1 MAKDKSKKKG
11 GKPAADNDE
20 FGKPS
25 DAPAGGDGWKLADD
39 DTRGK
44 LMLFT
49 PLREEEVPAYG
60 KAGQNGEKQM
70 IVVADVVV
78 LNEKKPEKSEE
89 HEEVYVFQRYVQGA
103 LRGYIGERRV
113 LGRLQYTE
121 DTTKAKS
128 QSGGYYWELEDADAD
143 DIKVA
148 RAYLESLDPF
158 AQKGG
163 KKGGKKGKG
172 DDDSS
177 GKKSK
182 GKAEKSG
189 KKKSKK

>member
-11 GKPAADNDE
+11 GKLADDEE
-20 FGKPS
+20 FGRPS
-25 DAPAGGDGWKLADD
+25 DAPAGGDGWKLASD

-49 PLREEEVPAYG
+49 PLREEKVPAFG
-60 KAGQNGEKQM
+60 KAGKEGEKQDV
-70 IVVADVVV
+70 VVADVVV

-113 LGRLQYTE
+113 LGRLVNTE
-121 DTTKAKS
+121 DTSGAKS
-128 QSGGYYWELEDADAD
+128 ASGGYYWELEDADSD

-163 KKGGKKGKG
+163 KKGKG
-172 DDDSS
+172 DDDSK
-177 GKKSK
+177 GSK
-182 GKAEKSG
+182 DSKKSG
-189 KKKSKK
+189 KKKGKK

>member
-11 GKPAADNDE
+11 GSPADDE
-20 FGKPS
+20 FAKPS
-25 DAPAGGDGWKLADD
+25 DAPAGGDGWALASD

-49 PLREEEVPAYG
+49 PLREEEVPSYG
-60 KAGQNGEKQM
+60 KAGQNGEKQK

-78 LNEKKPEKSEE
+78 LNEKKPGKSEE

-113 LGRLQYTE
+113 LGRLQNTE
-121 DTTKAKS
+121 DTTGQKS
-128 QSGGYYWELEDADAD
+128 SGGGYYWELEDADAD

-158 AQKGG
+158 AQKGA
-163 KKGGKKGKG
+163 KKGGG
-172 DDDSS
+172 DDGSG

>member
-1 MAKDKSKKKG
+1 
-11 GKPAADNDE
+11 
-20 FGKPS
+20 
-25 DAPAGGDGWKLADD
+25 
-39 DTRGK
+39 
-44 LMLFT
+44 MLFT

-60 KAGQNGEKQM
+60 KARTELARSRRSSSPM
-70 IVVADVVV
+70 SFV
-78 LNEKKPEKSEE
+78 LNEKKPAKSEE

-158 AQKGG
+158 AQKGA
-163 KKGGKKGKG
+163 KKGEG
-172 DDDSS
+172 DDEPS

-182 GKAEKSG
+182 GSEKSG